1 MIDQIAAKMFD
12 MQFLLALSVGIGTI
26 ATILS
31 IGMPLL
37 ERSNLDG
44 RMKAV
49 TTERNKIRTK
59 EREKLFK
66 EKPKVR
72 HTTATGKLKDIVDQL
87 NLSKHLHDDRAKTPL
102 NQAGLRSQQAEYG
115 FLFARLALPIGLFVL
130 ASGYALAI
138 MEGDMSIMMRLGIGL
153 FASYIGLQLPMMYL
167 KNIVEKRQSSMRRAF
182 PDALDLLLICVETGM
197 SLEPS
202 FNKVA
207 AEIGVQSVE
216 LAEEFSIVTAELS
229 YLPQRRTALENFTT
243 RTGLDDVKQLTTV
256 LIQSERYGTPLG
268 SALRVISQES
278 RDIRMLEAEK
288 KAASLPPKLTVPMIL
303 FFLPVLFA
311 VIITPAV
318 IQIQGVQQ

>member
-12 MQFLLALSVGIGTI
+12 LQFLLALSVGIGTI

-49 TTERNKIRTK
+49 TVERDKIRAK

-72 HTTATGKLKDIVDQL
+72 HQTATGKLKEIVDHL
-87 NLSKHLHDDRAKTPL
+87 NLSKHLHDDRAKTLL

-115 FLFARLALPIGLFVL
+115 FLFARMALPSGLFIL

-153 FASYIGLQLPMMYL
+153 FAGYIGLQLPMMYL
-167 KNIVEKRQSSMRRAF
+167 KNMVEKRQSSMRRAF

-197 SLEPS
+197 ALEPS

-207 AEIGVQSVE
+207 SEIGGRSVE
-216 LAEEFSIVTAELS
+216 LAEEMSIVTAELS
-229 YLPQRRTALENFTT
+229 YLPQRRTALENFAT
-243 RTGLDDVKQLTTV
+243 RTGLDDIKQLTTV

-278 RDIRMLEAEK
+278 RDIRMLAAEK